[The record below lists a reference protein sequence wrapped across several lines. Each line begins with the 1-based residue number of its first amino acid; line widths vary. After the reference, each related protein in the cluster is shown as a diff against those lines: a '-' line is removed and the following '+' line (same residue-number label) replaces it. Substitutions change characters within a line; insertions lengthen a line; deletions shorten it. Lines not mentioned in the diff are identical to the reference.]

1 MYSGSI
7 FQFEEKKHDIFS
19 SGSEGNV
26 FNNVIKDWLFMWRIK
41 DSDLLFSQK

>member
-7 FQFEEKKHDIFS
+7 FQFEEKLYYFFS

-26 FNNVIKDWLFMWRIK
+26 FDNVIKDCLFMWRIK

>member
-7 FQFEEKKHDIFS
+7 FQFEEKKHDFFS

-26 FNNVIKDWLFMWRIK
+26 FNNVIIVLLFMWRIK